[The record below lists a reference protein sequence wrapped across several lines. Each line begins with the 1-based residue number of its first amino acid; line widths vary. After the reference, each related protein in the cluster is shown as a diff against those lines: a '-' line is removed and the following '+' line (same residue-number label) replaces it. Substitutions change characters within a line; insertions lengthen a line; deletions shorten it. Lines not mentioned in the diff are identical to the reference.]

1 MPFVKGDDNINR
13 DGRPTK
19 EEHAVRVEERELKA
33 GELDNVIK
41 KLRRVCPKALNILIR
56 GMEDETIPMRDRMKY
71 AKDIY
76 DLYLK
81 TIGVDVTMKKANT
94 PSVSNE
100 DEKPAI
106 PAVVFKLHETKR
118 TGTDN
123 KA

>member
-1 MPFVKGDDNINR
+1 MPFVKGDNNINR
-13 DGRPTK
+13 NGRPTK
-19 EEHAVRVEERELKA
+19 EEHAERVEERELKV
-33 GELDNVIK
+33 GELDSVIK

-94 PSVSNE
+94 SAVSNE
-100 DEKPAI
+100 EDKPVV
-106 PAVVFKLHETKR
+106 PAVVFKLHETRK
-118 TGTDN
+118 TGTDS
-123 KA
+123 K